1 MEEVWFS
8 NSSVSRGIRI
18 LTWDCDNDGSFVAL
32 GRENKPTSQTP
43 SSQNHGLILSPSG
56 NGSFRSF
63 DRESTSRDQQVSRLS
78 NLDLSMK
85 LDSLIRDA
93 GESFQ
98 QIMRRNADLEQELEF
113 IRSRV
118 PEVSLPSAHRAFNP
132 SPSPIGPHQPLRIP
146 LPRDSRDHSV
156 FDISTPPT
164 NTRIQRASD
173 SESLP
178 QTLSRLTQRPIP
190 LSGDMAR
197 FPRTAVGDR

>member
-18 LTWDCDNDGSFVAL
+18 LTWDCDNDGSFIDI
-32 GRENKPTSQTP
+32 GREDRPMSRTP
-43 SSQNHGLILSPSG
+43 SSRNQGLIFSPSG

-63 DRESTSRDQQVSRLS
+63 DRESTSRAQQVSCLS
-78 NLDLSMK
+78 DRDLSMK

-118 PEVSLPSAHRAFNP
+118 PEVSLPSAHRASYP
-132 SPSPIGPHQPLRIP
+132 SPSPMGPHQQLRIP
-146 LPRDSRDHSV
+146 LPKDSRDHSV

-173 SESLP
+173 SEFLP
-178 QTLSRLTQRPIP
+178 QTLRRLSQRPIL
-190 LSGDMAR
+190 LSGDRAR